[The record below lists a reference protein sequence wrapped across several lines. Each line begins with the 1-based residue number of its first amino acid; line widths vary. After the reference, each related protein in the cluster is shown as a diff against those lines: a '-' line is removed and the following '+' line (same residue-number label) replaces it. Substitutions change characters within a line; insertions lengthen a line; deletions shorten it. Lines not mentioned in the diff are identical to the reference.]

1 MGGTLSQPAR
11 YGLADTLSELSD
23 IAYKNDLGGY
33 QIYHS
38 DHKSLPSL
46 TPPFI
51 FFFSHHFPTPN
62 THTPGGGRLSKSALC
77 VHDKGGLGVI
87 KVYIKRPDAPEDVE
101 PYRRRLVEIRSALA
115 GIPNPHAIP
124 YISIQQSDRFS
135 AIYLQRQYLY
145 ANLSDRISSR
155 PFLSLP
161 EKKWIAYQLLL
172 ALQQCHGAGICHG
185 DVKSENVLLT
195 SWNWAVL
202 ADFAPYKPTL
212 LPADNPANYSLFFD
226 TSGKRKCYIAPE
238 RFIDSATTT
247 TTAQAAAAA
256 ATVSST
262 TSTRQEEP
270 LTPAMDI
277 FSLGCVLAELFG
289 EGRPLFDYSALLAY
303 RKGTFDPTTHLDSI
317 LTDEDD
323 NNNNK
328 SLKMVIKSMIALNP
342 QDRPTAV
349 ECLAKAE
356 FPGYYETVLHSLF
369 SRALTVGDVDGRAAV
384 LESEYQDVK
393 KKILFGE
400 KDVEEEEGG
409 KLKGGGKGK
418 EDIEEKEEEALLH
431 SDERAEDGSKQRKK
445 SGGKRA
451 TTTGIAALLA
461 DVQAFA
467 QQSKSSHQQQQHP
480 RQRTSLEHEQQ
491 QQQQQQQYGTTTSP
505 INKQRTSIISTSITT
520 PSNNNQLVDGMVL
533 LCVFACTLLRGTK
546 LQNHKTRLV
555 SLLCDMAAYCDDDV
569 RLQRLVP
576 FLIATV
582 SEPMASA
589 KCAALR
595 GIVKILQMVEHLP
608 PSEARIFTEY
618 IFPSLS
624 LLPTDGEAMVQI
636 EYACSV
642 TSLAVSGS
650 DLLNK
655 LQASRPT
662 FNYDNEV
669 GQLKAAIE
677 RVLHDFMVGPWPETR
692 LAVLPEIGTLRVF
705 LGRRDTADILL
716 PLLLTLF
723 NSQSWRVR
731 GALYENFASVC
742 PAIGPHGIMLI
753 IMPFLDRMLGDTEP
767 AVAAEA
773 VGFLEK
779 ICRLGLLERRSII
792 KVTGTLCNRGVLKSN
807 STALRA
813 AAIGFIAAAGEKLP
827 PADIYAHLLPA
838 LQPYLDTE
846 PLRYDCPQELT
857 RAIKPVTIIKAPTV
871 RSSSQDRTPP
881 NHQPSTLSSTL
892 SPLRSLPSSQRRS
905 LDCSIPRPTGSV
917 SSKTS
922 PSKQQQHAYYSEDRG
937 TKSMMMVLPRAAA
950 SYTVPISRQYLHSGT
965 SYYSSA
971 LEESQFLLS
980 PSTGSS
986 SSSSSSIE
994 LGGPDLLVSR
1004 ATRTIP
1010 KPLSLPAESRSSTN
1024 LPHRYS
1030 QHLHSNM
1037 TELGTLYPSMYQ
1049 QQQQREGGGGGGGI
1063 GGDVAQAMK
1072 AAVSS
1077 ELPTKATAATAATT
1091 NGGGAPSLTS
1101 SLSTPAAAPWYP
1113 RGSLVAHLA
1122 EHKKSVTR
1130 LAVAGCGAF
1139 FASASADGTVKIWD
1153 CRRLENDVSFKS
1165 CLTYDNHHHRHN
1177 SSSGSKGY
1185 SSKITALTAC
1195 QEGYTIASGDGEGN
1209 VQVWRVECST
1219 RMSSGGALVV
1229 ERYACIV
1236 NSLSLGTTNNDD
1248 VSGAVLDLQSWGKS
1262 LLVSSTLRGGVSA
1275 WDLRTP
1281 NYNTNSNNNN
1291 NNNAAW
1297 NLKSTAGKNGY
1308 IERFGLD
1315 PSGSQNWLVT
1325 GSSRGILTLWDI
1337 RFRLPVM
1344 QWQHPGGMS
1353 INAMAIATAP
1363 PSRLGIINMTD
1374 HGGSG
1379 NPLVYVAAG
1388 DHSEVGLWDV
1398 ARGKCLQ
1405 VVKTSSVLGGGGIGG
1420 TALSSSEIPSPTN
1433 ITTRRRQGVATI
1445 PLALTSPPVLPPRG
1459 TDVMGR
1465 AKALGINQLQSA
1477 SSSAAA
1483 AASVARLGGGGCR
1496 ALLPDGGGPLITAGS
1511 DRAIRCWD
1519 TGRLQQSYVV
1529 CAPPPPPPSSSSSIS
1544 YAGGMVSGS
1553 ATATLEG
1560 SSTFSQQ
1567 DTVFDWP
1574 KYEYI
1579 QRDVGGV
1586 PVIEENCR
1594 LTRCSAAAA
1603 ASRDVGEMEVF
1614 QSRLAWTERAAGAAH
1629 GAAVLDM
1636 VRVDTQDQALL
1647 VSCSVDGV
1655 IKAWM

>member
-1 MGGTLSQPAR
+1 M
-11 YGLADTLSELSD
+11 
-23 IAYKNDLGGY
+23 
-33 QIYHS
+33 
-38 DHKSLPSL
+38 
-46 TPPFI
+46 
-51 FFFSHHFPTPN
+51 
-62 THTPGGGRLSKSALC
+62 
-77 VHDKGGLGVI
+77 
-87 KVYIKRPDAPEDVE
+87 
-101 PYRRRLVEIRSALA
+101 
-115 GIPNPHAIP
+115 
-124 YISIQQSDRFS
+124 
-135 AIYLQRQYLY
+135 
-145 ANLSDRISSR
+145 
-155 PFLSLP
+155 
-161 EKKWIAYQLLL
+161 
-172 ALQQCHGAGICHG
+172 
-185 DVKSENVLLT
+185 LT

-202 ADFAPYKPTL
+202 ADFAPYKPTV
-212 LPADNPANYSLFFD
+212 LPADNPANYSVFFD

-238 RFIDSATTT
+238 RFIDSATTSGAINNPNVN
-247 TTAQAAAAA
+247 TAKTGAT

-262 TSTRQEEP
+262 STRQKEP

-317 LTDEDD
+317 LTDDD
-323 NNNNK
+323 NNNK
-328 SLKMVIKSMIALNP
+328 SLKMVVKSMIALNP

-349 ECLAKAE
+349 ECLVKAE
-356 FPGYYETVLHSLF
+356 FPGYYETVLHPLF

-384 LESEYQDVK
+384 LESEYQGIK
-393 KKILFGE
+393 RKILFGE
-400 KDVEEEEGG
+400 TGEEKREGG
-409 KLKGGGKGK
+409 RGRGKQDK
-418 EDIEEKEEEALLH
+418 EEKKEEALH
-431 SDERAEDGSKQRKK
+431 SDEAVEDASKRRKK
-445 SGGKRA
+445 SIGKNS
-451 TTTGIAALLA
+451 TTIGIAALLA

-467 QQSKSSHQQQQHP
+467 QQNKSSHHHPQRP
-480 RQRTSLEHEQQ
+480 RQQSSRKHEQQ
-491 QQQQQQQYGTTTSP
+491 QQHGTTTSS
-505 INKQRTSIISTSITT
+505 INKQTTHVPSTSIITSNN
-520 PSNNNQLVDGMVL
+520 NNNQLVDGMVL
-533 LCVFACTLLRGTK
+533 LSVYACTLLRGTK

-582 SEPMASA
+582 SEPMAPA

-595 GIVKILQMVEHLP
+595 GVVKIVQMVEDLP

-618 IFPSLS
+618 VFPSLS

-642 TSLAVSGS
+642 TSLAVRGS

-655 LQASRPT
+655 LQASRPA
-662 FNYDNEV
+662 FNYDTEV
-669 GQLKAAIE
+669 GQLKAAVE

-692 LAVLPEIGTLRVF
+692 LAILPEIGTLRVF
-705 LGRRDTADILL
+705 LGRRDTADVLL

-742 PAIGPHGIMLI
+742 PAIGPHGIVLI
-753 IMPFLDRMLGDTEP
+753 VMPFLDRMLGDTEP

-792 KVTGTLCNRGVLKSN
+792 KVTGTVCNRGLLKS
-807 STALRA
+807 SSSSALRA
-813 AAIGFIAAAGEKLP
+813 AAIAFIAAAGVKLP

-846 PLRYDCPQELT
+846 PLRFDCPQELT
-857 RAIKPVTIIKAPTV
+857 RAIKPVNVIKAPIM
-871 RSSSQDRTPP
+871 RSTSSHDRTSP
-881 NHQPSTLSSTL
+881 NHQPSTLP
-892 SPLRSLPSSQRRS
+892 PLRSFSPQRRL
-905 LDCSIPRPTGSV
+905 LDSPIPRPTGTV
-917 SSKTS
+917 SSTTS
-922 PSKQQQHAYYSEDRG
+922 PSKQHAYHPDDRG
-937 TKSMMMVLPRAAA
+937 SKSMMMVLPRAAA
-950 SYTVPISRQYLHSGT
+950 SYTVPISRQYLHGGT

-971 LEESQFLLS
+971 LEESQVLLLS

-986 SSSSSSIE
+986 SSIE
-994 LGGPDLLVSR
+994 LGGGELLVHR

-1010 KPLSLPAESRSSTN
+1010 KLLSIPTESSGSTN

-1037 TELGTLYPSMYQ
+1037 MELGTLYPSMYQ
-1049 QQQQREGGGGGGGI
+1049 QQQQQRGRGEGGGSGDDV
-1063 GGDVAQAMK
+1063 DVAQAMK

-1077 ELPTKATAATAATT
+1077 ELPTKTATAAAS
-1091 NGGGAPSLTS
+1091 GGGAPPSAT
-1101 SLSTPAAAPWYP
+1101 TATAAPWYP

-1165 CLTYDNHHHRHN
+1165 CLTYDNHHHH
-1177 SSSGSKGY
+1177 SSNG
-1185 SSKITALTAC
+1185 SKITALTAC
-1195 QEGYTIASGDGEGN
+1195 QEGYTIASGDGVGN

-1219 RMSSGGALVV
+1219 RISSGGGLVV
-1229 ERYACIV
+1229 ERYAGIV
-1236 NSLSLGTTNNDD
+1236 NSLSLGNTNDD

-1281 NYNTNSNNNN
+1281 NYSTNSS
-1291 NNNAAW
+1291 NAAW

-1308 IERFGLD
+1308 IERFALE
-1315 PSGSQNWLVT
+1315 PSSCQNWLIT

-1337 RFRLPVM
+1337 RFRLPVV

-1363 PSRLGIINMTD
+1363 SSRLGITTNMTD
-1374 HGGSG
+1374 GSTVSTG
-1379 NPLVYVAAG
+1379 ISSSSNPLVYVAAG

-1405 VVKTSSVLGGGGIGG
+1405 VVKTSSVLGGGMGG
-1420 TALSSSEIPSPTN
+1420 TAPSWSSSEILSTN
-1433 ITTRRRQGVATI
+1433 TARRQGVATMPI
-1445 PLALTSPPVLPPRG
+1445 ALTSPSVLPPLG

-1477 SSSAAA
+1477 SGSAAA
-1483 AASVARLGGGGCR
+1483 AASVARLGGGCR

-1529 CAPPPPPPSSSSSIS
+1529 CAPPPPS
-1544 YAGGMVSGS
+1544 YTGGVVAGS
-1553 ATATLEG
+1553 ATGEGLEG
-1560 SSTFSQQ
+1560 SPSFSQQ

-1574 KYEYI
+1574 TYEYM
-1579 QRDVGGV
+1579 QRNVGGV

-1603 ASRDVGEMEVF
+1603 ASRDVVEMEVF
-1614 QSRLAWTERAAGAAH
+1614 QSRLAWTERATGAAH

-1655 IKAWM
+1655 IKAWR